1 MEQSNG
7 KLNFDVAGLLRIGD
21 QVGAAKP
28 FSLSAGAVLRS
39 PWRHVLLLAV
49 DGALAAGSLWLAFF
63 LRFEGEVP
71 SPYARTVPQLLAV
84 LVVGR
89 LFSVALFRAHRW
101 SFRLSGLADGIRVAK
116 AGVVGTLLFLAGL
129 YVFQLK
135 VPPRSVLVMELLMSL
150 AAMAAVRFSPRYAQ
164 VAMLDWGR
172 GRHNGGPLRTL
183 IVGAGA
189 AGEGLLRD
197 LQRSE
202 EHNYRIVGFVDDDV
216 SKHGVLVGDRPVLG
230 SIDDLP
236 RLIAEHRI
244 GKVLIAIPRLPAV
257 RVRHIL
263 SLCSQ
268 SNVRFKILPVSFVY
282 LQERVSGSLLQD
294 LTPEDLLPREPV
306 SFSDGYRSLDLRART
321 ALVTGGAGSI
331 GSEISEQLIK
341 AGLGRLV
348 IVDINENNLY
358 LLQRRLERMRADATV
373 IAEVAD
379 LRDRGRVTA
388 LFQRYRPHD
397 VFHAAA
403 HKHVPLMEAAPCE
416 AVKNNIV
423 ATRIAAEAAIAVGSE
438 RFVFISTDKAVRP
451 SSVMGASKRV
461 GEMLVRALG
470 QRSKTRFCA
479 VRFGNV
485 LGSAG
490 SVVPI
495 FREQLEAGGP
505 ITVTHPE
512 VRRYFMT
519 IGEAVGLVLKA
530 AYGDYGEL
538 CVLDMGEQIRILDLA
553 RHMITMTGRVP
564 DVDVKIE
571 FTGLRP
577 GEKLFEEL
585 LTEEEEKTS
594 QVAHKVFVASSP
606 APPLDLL
613 ERIDELAAAAAAEDA
628 RRVVRLLR
636 ELVPSYGK
644 PMLAQVG
651 RVAATEKSPT
661 VA

>member
-1 MEQSNG
+1 MR
-7 KLNFDVAGLLRIGD
+7 AIR
-21 QVGAAKP
+21 P
-28 FSLSAGAVLRS
+28 FISVEEVLRS
-39 PWRHVLLLAV
+39 PWRHGVLLAG
-49 DGALAAGSLWLAFF
+49 DGLIAAASLWLALF
-63 LRFEGEVP
+63 LRFDGVSHLP
-71 SPYARTVPQLLAV
+71 FGRDAVAVTGV
-84 LVVGR
+84 LVAAR
-89 LFSVALFRAHRW
+89 ILSVAQFRAHRW

-129 YVFQLK
+129 YVLQLT
-135 VPPRSVLVMELLMSL
+135 VPPRSVVVMELLISL
-150 AAMAAVRFSPRYAQ
+150 AAMAAVRFSPRYAKT
-164 VAMLDWGR
+164 AMLDWGR
-172 GRHNGGPLRTL
+172 GRDNGGPLRTL

-197 LQRSE
+197 LQRSD
-202 EHNYRIVGFVDDDV
+202 EHSFRVVGFVDDDA

-236 RLIAEHRI
+236 RIIGEQRI
-244 GKVLIAIPRLPAV
+244 GTVLIAIPRLPSA
-257 RVRHIL
+257 RLRHIL
-263 SLCSQ
+263 TICANH
-268 SNVRFKILPVSFVY
+268 NVRFKMLPVSFVY
-282 LQERVSGSLLQD
+282 LQEHVSAGMLKD
-294 LTPEDLLPREPV
+294 LTPEDLLPRAPV
-306 SFSDGYRSLDLRART
+306 SFSDGTRRVDLRART

-331 GSEISEQLIK
+331 GSEICAQLLHG
-341 AGLGRLV
+341 GLGRLV
-348 IVDINENNLY
+348 MVDINENNLY
-358 LLQRRLERMRADATV
+358 LLQRRLAKLHAEAV
-373 IAEVAD
+373 VVAEVAD
-379 LRDRGRVTA
+379 LRDRGRMAA
-388 LFQRYRPHD
+388 LFARYRPHD

-416 AVKNNIV
+416 AVKNNV
-423 ATRIAAEAAIAVGSE
+423 LATRLAAEAAIAAGSE

-470 QRSKTRFCA
+470 QRSTTKFCA

-505 ITVTHPE
+505 ITVTHPD

-519 IGEAVGLVLKA
+519 TGEAVGLVLKA

-538 CVLDMGEQIRILDLA
+538 CVLDMGEQIRIVDLA
-553 RHMITMTGRVP
+553 RHMITMSGKVP

-571 FTGLRP
+571 YTGLRP

-585 LTEEEEKTS
+585 LTEDEEKTVE
-594 QVAHKVFVASSP
+594 VAHKVFVAASP

-628 RRVVRLLR
+628 RTVVRLLR
-636 ELVPSYGK
+636 QLVPSYGK
-644 PMLAQVG
+644 PMLATVG
-651 RVAATEKSPT
+651 RVTAKEKSPT